1 VRLPQLG
8 MAILFALGVPAGI
21 SPGRSP
27 SETAVFAGGCY
38 WGVEA
43 VFEHL
48 RGVDSVA
55 AGYAR
60 GAAGEPGR
68 PVEAVQVVYR
78 PDEISY
84 QELLEVF
91 FQIAHDP
98 TSRDRQGPDAG
109 PEYRAVV
116 FSRDAEQRRL
126 AVAFVAALSREHR
139 FAGAIVTEIQPFGR
153 FERVGASEQNYAA
166 RHPDDPY
173 IRHNDAPKLER
184 LRRAFPKLYREPSAD

>member
-1 VRLPQLG
+1 
-8 MAILFALGVPAGI
+8 
-21 SPGRSP
+21 
-27 SETAVFAGGCY
+27 Y

-139 FAGAIVTEIQPFGR
+139 FAGAIVTEI
-153 FERVGASEQNYAA
+153 
-166 RHPDDPY
+166 
-173 IRHNDAPKLER
+173 
-184 LRRAFPKLYREPSAD
+184 